1 MMLTLT
7 AETHL
12 RVTPKGFV
20 NLLCGTCDCRLTVE
34 QAVDIQGWLT
44 IPCRNCGEDMRM
56 DGNLTF
62 DVRADHEHL
71 LTTTSTVWYHVT
83 TCETWNET
91 PETLYVHVGT
101 PQTVAWYA
109 GECFKTELRHGQTL
123 NFWRVELSDEAQANT
138 ETTIYRDNNRWPKYR
153 VSDNVILEFGIA
165 QPAWPVKYV
174 NRYELPGSISL
185 LTEFKHLASV
195 ERIPDETAKGMFQY
209 DPKKEFSE

>member
-1 MMLTLT
+1 MMLTT
-7 AETHL
+7 ETHL

-20 NLLCGTCDCRLTVE
+20 NLLCGTCDYRLTADEALLVQE
-34 QAVDIQGWLT
+34 WRVV
-44 IPCRNCGEDMRM
+44 PCRNCGEDMSM

-71 LTTTSTVWYHVT
+71 LTTTPTVWYHVT
-83 TCETWNET
+83 TRETWNET

-109 GECFKTELRHGQTL
+109 GECFKAELRHGQTL

-138 ETTIYRDNNRWPKYR
+138 ETTIYRDNNSWPKRR
-153 VSDNVILEFGIA
+153 VPDNEILLFGIA

>member
-20 NLLCGTCDCRLTVE
+20 NLLCGTCDYRLTVE

-44 IPCRNCGEDMRM
+44 IPCRNCGEDMGM

-195 ERIPDETAKGMFQY
+195 ERIPDETAKGMFRY

>member
-1 MMLTLT
+1 MLTLT

-20 NLLCGTCDCRLTVE
+20 NLLCGTCDYRLTADEASLVQE
-34 QAVDIQGWLT
+34 WRVV
-44 IPCRNCGEDMRM
+44 PCRNCGEDMGM

-71 LTTTSTVWYHVT
+71 LTTTPTVWYHVT
-83 TCETWNET
+83 TRETWNET

-138 ETTIYRDNNRWPKYR
+138 ETTIYRDDNSWPKCR
-153 VSDNVILEFGIA
+153 VPDNEILLFGIA

>member
-1 MMLTLT
+1 MLTLT

-12 RVTPKGFV
+12 RVSPKGFV
-20 NLLCGTCDCRLTVE
+20 NLLCGTCDYRLTVE
-34 QAVDIQGWLT
+34 QASLVQEWRVV
-44 IPCRNCGEDMRM
+44 PCRNCGEGMRM

-71 LTTTSTVWYHVT
+71 LTTTPTVWYHET
-83 TCETWNET
+83 TRETWNET

-109 GECFKTELRHGQTL
+109 GECFKAELRHGQTL

-138 ETTIYRDNNRWPKYR
+138 ETTIYRDDNDWPDFYQK
-153 VSDNVILEFGIA
+153 SWGD
-165 QPAWPVKYV
+165 PKWPVKYV
-174 NRYELPGSISL
+174 NRFELPGSISL

-195 ERIPDETAKGMFQY
+195 ERIPDETAKSMFQY

>member
-1 MMLTLT
+1 MMLTT
-7 AETHL
+7 ETHL

-20 NLLCGTCDCRLTVE
+20 NLLCGTCDYRLTVE
-34 QAVDIQGWLT
+34 QAVDIQRWRVV
-44 IPCRNCGEDMRM
+44 PCRNCGKDLCM
-56 DGNLTF
+56 DRNLTF
-62 DVRADHEHL
+62 DVRADHGPL
-71 LTTTSTVWYHVT
+71 LTTTPTVWYHVT
-83 TCETWNET
+83 TRETWNET

-138 ETTIYRDNNRWPKYR
+138 ETTIYRDNNRWPKCR
-153 VSDNVILEFGIA
+153 VPDSESLLFGVA

>member
-1 MMLTLT
+1 MMLT

-20 NLLCGTCDCRLTVE
+20 NLLCGTCDYRLTVE
-34 QAVDIQGWLT
+34 QAVDIQGWAT
-44 IPCRNCGEDMRM
+44 IPCRNCGKDLRM
-56 DGNLTF
+56 DHNLTF

-71 LTTTSTVWYHVT
+71 LTTTPTVWYHVT
-83 TCETWNET
+83 TRETWHET

-123 NFWRVELSDEAQANT
+123 NFWQVELSDEAQANT
-138 ETTIYRDNNRWPKYR
+138 ETTIYRDNNSWLKYR
-153 VSDNVILEFGIA
+153 VPNNMIQEFGIA
-165 QPAWPVKYV
+165 QPKWPVKYV

-185 LTEFKHLASV
+185 LTEFKHLANV
-195 ERIPDETAKGMFQY
+195 ERIPDETAKSMFRY

>member
-1 MMLTLT
+1 MMLTT
-7 AETHL
+7 ETHL
-12 RVTPKGFV
+12 RVSPKGFV
-20 NLLCGTCDCRLTVE
+20 NLLCGTCDYRLTAGEASLVQE
-34 QAVDIQGWLT
+34 WRVVT
-44 IPCRNCGEDMRM
+44 CRNCGEDMGM

-71 LTTTSTVWYHVT
+71 LTTTPTVWYHVT
-83 TCETWNET
+83 TRETWHET

-101 PQTVAWYA
+101 SKTVAWYA
-109 GECFKTELRHGQTL
+109 GECFKAELRHGQTL

-138 ETTIYRDNNRWPKYR
+138 ETTIYRDYNSWPKRR
-153 VSDNVILEFGIA
+153 VSDNVTLEFGIA

>member
-1 MMLTLT
+1 MMLT

-12 RVTPKGFV
+12 RVSPKGFV
-20 NLLCGTCDCRLTVE
+20 NLLCGTCDYRLTVE
-34 QAVDIQGWLT
+34 QAVDIQCWLT

-71 LTTTSTVWYHVT
+71 LTTTPTVWYHVT
-83 TCETWNET
+83 TRETWNET

-123 NFWRVELSDEAQANT
+123 KFWRVELSDEAQANT
-138 ETTIYRDNNRWPKYR
+138 ETTIYRDNNRWPKRR
-153 VSDNVILEFGIA
+153 VPGNEILLFGIA
-165 QPAWPVKYV
+165 QPEWPVKYV

-195 ERIPDETAKGMFQY
+195 ERIPDETAKNMFRY

>member
-1 MMLTLT
+1 MLTLT

-20 NLLCGTCDCRLTVE
+20 NLLCGTCDCRLTADEASLVQE
-34 QAVDIQGWLT
+34 WRVV
-44 IPCRNCGEDMRM
+44 PCRNCGEDRRM
-56 DGNLTF
+56 DRNLAF

-71 LTTTSTVWYHVT
+71 LNTTPTVWYHVT
-83 TCETWNET
+83 TRETWNET

-138 ETTIYRDNNRWPKYR
+138 ETTIYRDNNSWPKHR
-153 VSDNVILEFGIA
+153 VPGNVILEFGIA

>member
-1 MMLTLT
+1 MMLTT
-7 AETHL
+7 ETHL

-20 NLLCGTCDCRLTVE
+20 NLLCGTCDYRLTADEASLVQE
-34 QAVDIQGWLT
+34 WRVV
-44 IPCRNCGEDMRM
+44 PCRNCGEDMRM
-56 DGNLTF
+56 DRNLTF
-62 DVRADHEHL
+62 GVRADHEHL
-71 LTTTSTVWYHVT
+71 LTTTPTVWYHVT
-83 TCETWNET
+83 TRETWNET

-109 GECFKTELRHGQTL
+109 GECFKAELRHGQTL

-138 ETTIYRDNNRWPKYR
+138 ETTIYRDDNDWPDFYSK
-153 VSDNVILEFGIA
+153 SWGDPL
-165 QPAWPVKYV
+165 WPVKYV
-174 NRYELPGSISL
+174 NRFELPGSISL